1 MKKTIAMIEESIALM
16 TSRLKEETD
25 ESKKVALVE
34 MIEILR
40 GRLDRMTMIDVTYL
54 VNKAQTG
61 DERAHRMLIKRY
73 GKVITNQMLQ
83 EQT

>member
-1 MKKTIAMIEESIALM
+1 MKNTIAMIEQSIALM
-16 TSRLKEETD
+16 ISRLKEETD

-61 DERAHRMLIKRY
+61 DERANRMLIKRY
-73 GKVITNQMLQ
+73 GKVITNQLLQ

>member
-1 MKKTIAMIEESIALM
+1 MKKTIAMIEESLDIM
-16 TSRLKEETD
+16 ISRLKEETD

-40 GRLDRMTMIDVTYL
+40 GRLERMTMIDVTYL

-61 DERAHRMLIKRY
+61 DERAYRMLIKRY
-73 GKVITNQMLQ
+73 GKVITNQLLQ

>member
-1 MKKTIAMIEESIALM
+1 MKNTIAMIEESIALM
-16 TSRLKEETD
+16 ISRLKEETD

-61 DERAHRMLIKRY
+61 DERANRMLIKRY
-73 GKVITNQMLQ
+73 GKVITNQLLQ

>member
-1 MKKTIAMIEESIALM
+1 MKKTIAMIEESLDIM
-16 TSRLKEETD
+16 ISRLKEETD

-40 GRLDRMTMIDVTYL
+40 GRLERMTMIDVTYL

-61 DERAHRMLIKRY
+61 DERANRMLIKRY

>member
-1 MKKTIAMIEESIALM
+1 MKNTIAMIEESIALIWAKA
-16 TSRLKEETD
+16 KEETD

>member
-16 TSRLKEETD
+16 ISRLKEETY

-40 GRLDRMTMIDVTYL
+40 VEAMTMIDATYL

-83 EQT
+83 EET

>member
-16 TSRLKEETD
+16 ISRLKEETD

-40 GRLDRMTMIDVTYL
+40 GRLERMTMIDVTYL
-54 VNKAQTG
+54 VNKCKSG
-61 DERAHRMLIKRY
+61 DERAHRMLVKRY
-73 GKVITNQMLQ
+73 GKVITNQLLQ